1 MEAAALMSSGAKA
14 CSGLSIIPC
23 NKTRAASLLEELSTR
38 LPLSMGAEAEDG
50 ITCQRS
56 YKAYFLHS
64 CNCVASEKP
73 DWPQAGSFLFLDLL
87 KVISVGLTSFLTRS
101 GNAKRPFT
109 LLLLAISRSINT
121 HSATS
126 LSTRCLTVFNLI

>member
-1 MEAAALMSSGAKA
+1 
-14 CSGLSIIPC
+14 
-23 NKTRAASLLEELSTR
+23 
-38 LPLSMGAEAEDG
+38 MGAEAEDG

-101 GNAKRPFT
+101 GNAN
-109 LLLLAISRSINT
+109 I
-121 HSATS
+121 HSASARRFSQHKHTLCYESFYTMS
-126 LSTRCLTVFNLI
+126 LLD